1 MASDAKTE
9 PPTHKSPSK
18 NVAIIFGVTGLVGRE
33 IAKKLISITESW
45 TVYGVSRRP
54 DKLPISSPNYHFIPC
69 DLLNPLDTQTKL
81 SPISNLITHLF
92 WVTWAA
98 NFPLDSKQ
106 CCDEN
111 RSMMS
116 NALQPILSSNSQSL
130 KHVSLQTGLKHYIS
144 LRDFVNGGGIRR
156 FYDEDCPRAEDGFN
170 FYYSLEDLLKEKLL
184 EGSGAGWSVIRPGLV
199 MGSSTTSIYNVIG
212 SLCVYGVICRRMDLP
227 FVFGGTKE
235 CWEEAYID
243 GSDSGLVAEH
253 HIWAATDER
262 VRSTAERALNSVNG
276 SSFSWKGI
284 WAVIAEKIGVEA
296 SEEGLD
302 EGFRFAAAMGGLG
315 GVWAEIVK
323 EEGLVETEM
332 EELANWEFLD
342 VLFRFPIKLLGSRE
356 KSDRLGFTA
365 RRETA
370 ESAAYWIDS
379 MRREKLIP

>member
-1 MASDAKTE
+1 MASTGRTE
-9 PPTHKSPSK
+9 PTHKSPSE
-18 NVAIIFGVTGLVGRE
+18 NVAVIFGVTGLVGRE
-33 IAKKLISITESW
+33 IAKKLISTAEW

-54 DKLPISSPNYHFIPC
+54 DKLPIRSPDYHFIPC

-81 SPISNLITHLF
+81 SPISNLVTHLF
-92 WVTWAA
+92 WVTWAS
-98 NFPLDSKQ
+98 NFALDSKQ

-116 NALQPILSSNSQSL
+116 NALRPILSSNSQSL

-144 LRDFVNGGGIRR
+144 LRDFVNGGGIRH

-170 FYYSLEDLLKEKLL
+170 FYYSLEDLLEEKIQ
-184 EGSGAGWSVIRPGLV
+184 GNGVGWSVIRPGLV
-199 MGSSTTSIYNVIG
+199 MGSSTTSMYNVIG
-212 SLCVYGVICRRMDLP
+212 SLCVYGAVCRRLGLP

-235 CWEEAYID
+235 CWEEVYID
-243 GSDSGLVAEH
+243 GSDSSLVAEH

-262 VRSTAERALNSVNG
+262 VQSTGGRALNSVNG
-276 SSFSWKGI
+276 SSFSWREI
-284 WAVIAEKIGVEA
+284 WAVVAEKIGVA
-296 SEEGLD
+296 VPEEGLD

-315 GVWAEIVK
+315 GVWDEIVA

-332 EELANWEFLD
+332 KELANWEFLD

-370 ESAAYWIDS
+370 ESASYWIDS
-379 MRREKLIP
+379 MRQDKLIP